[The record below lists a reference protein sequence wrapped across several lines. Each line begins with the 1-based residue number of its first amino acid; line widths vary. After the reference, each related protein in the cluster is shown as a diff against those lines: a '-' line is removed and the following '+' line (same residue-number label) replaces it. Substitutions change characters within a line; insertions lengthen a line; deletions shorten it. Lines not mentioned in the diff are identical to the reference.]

1 MTYTLTCSLNR
12 VRWQCCWS
20 SLKAIQEPLNVCP
33 HRSRQMVLSFLAKD
47 PSDAR
52 SQHNVMEALC
62 HVIQSASG
70 HRCFSGRTVYVG
82 SPEMLP
88 AFPQYEEAPS
98 ASFSN
103 NAGMGYHTAQCMAD
117 KRHHCHPRRPP
128 PTPPT
133 RDTVGSSSVEFFD
146 I

>member
-1 MTYTLTCSLNR
+1 MQSELGQVAMLLVIFEGHPRAPECLSTLLCGQT
-12 VRWQCCWS
+12 
-20 SLKAIQEPLNVCP
+20 
-33 HRSRQMVLSFLAKD
+33 QMVLSFLAKD

-62 HVIQSASG
+62 HVTQSASG

-133 RDTVGSSSVEFFD
+133 RDTVGSSSLEFFD

>member
-1 MTYTLTCSLNR
+1 MQSESGQVAMLLVIFEGHPRAPECLSTQKCGQT
-12 VRWQCCWS
+12 
-20 SLKAIQEPLNVCP
+20 
-33 HRSRQMVLSFLAKD
+33 QMVLSFLAKD

-62 HVIQSASG
+62 HVTQSASG

-133 RDTVGSSSVEFFD
+133 RDTVGSSSLEFFD